1 MKASY
6 FSFWKILVQKIKGWK
21 IEIHFIFKN
30 LTVSHFQIFSC
41 KKVQIKK
48 KTEMKALYLKKAE
61 AEKSKSISFLKIW
74 LFLDIPNLLCNAYFL
89 NRLQLTKKDKL
100 SITKKVRNI
109 PFALASFFVVGVRLL
124 KTSSPNHY
132 LEEYLKNH
140 YLKINQQFNNYLW
153 WKHLPL
159 ILLRTSALKNTN
171 WYHQS

>member
-6 FSFWKILVQKIKGWK
+6 FTFWKILVQKNRGWK

-30 LTVSHFQIFSC
+30 LTVSYFQIFQTYYAMLTSWTDY
-41 KKVQIKK
+41 I
-48 KTEMKALYLKKAE
+48 
-61 AEKSKSISFLKIW
+61 
-74 LFLDIPNLLCNAYFL
+74 
-89 NRLQLTKKDKL
+89 QLTKKDKL

-109 PFALASFFVVGVRLL
+109 PFALASFFLVEVRLL

-153 WKHLPL
+153 WKHLTV
-159 ILLRTSALKNTN
+159 ILLTTFALKNTN
-171 WYHQS
+171 WYHQSQKVKKVNLS